1 MELSG
6 QPVVVKG
13 KVYVRGMSGGT
24 NTVLEYTPSS
34 DVWDTLPPPTV
45 YNFTIATLNEHL
57 VLVGGRDQSTDK
69 VSKKIIVW
77 DSGKHQWIYPYP
89 SMTTGRVVPAAV
101 GYRDHLI
108 VACGLNSEHNRI
120 SNVDILDTTSNK
132 WLTAE
137 SLPDTDHYRSV
148 IIDDTLY
155 LVGFN
160 SCNVLRANIPTLISR
175 ASSTKPAASQSVWES
190 LPNAPIYR
198 SFPVAIDNVL
208 ITVGGNTS
216 GNIFDHNPTSSI
228 QLYNPTNNI
237 WTKVGDLPEAV
248 FNCYCTLI
256 SGELLVLGG
265 RKGFTNF
272 TRSVYVSKLIMQY

>member
-1 MELSG
+1 MELYG

-13 KVYVRGMSGGT
+13 KVYVRGWSGL
-24 NTVLEYTPSS
+24 TVYEYTPSS

-45 YNFTIATLNEHL
+45 NYFTVATLNEQL

-69 VSKKIIVW
+69 VSNKIIVW

-89 SMTTGRVVPAAV
+89 SMTTGREVPAAV

-108 VACGLNSEHNRI
+108 VACGLNSERNRI

-137 SLPDTDHYRSV
+137 SLPDTDYYRSV
-148 IIDDTLY
+148 IIEDTLY
-155 LVGFN
+155 LVGYK
-160 SCNVLRANIPTLISR
+160 CNVLRANIPTLISR
-175 ASSTKPAASQSVWES
+175 ASSTKPAVSQSVWES
-190 LPNAPIYR
+190 LPNAPFYR

-208 ITVGGNTS
+208 MTVGGETS
-216 GNIFDHNPTSSI
+216 DNIFDPNPTSSI

-237 WTKVGDLPEAV
+237 WTKVGNLPEAV
-248 FNCYCTLI
+248 CDCPCTVI

-265 RKGFTNF
+265 WKGFTNF
-272 TRSVYVSKLIMQY
+272 IRSVYVSKLIMQY

>member
-1 MELSG
+1 MELYG
-6 QPVVVKG
+6 LPVVVKG

-34 DVWDTLPPPTV
+34 DVWDTLPPPHTV
-45 YNFTIATLNEHL
+45 NYFTIATLNEHL
-57 VLVGGRDQSTDK
+57 VLVGGTDQSTYK
-69 VSKKIIVW
+69 VSKKIAVW
-77 DSGKHQWIYPYP
+77 DSAKHQWIYPYP

-108 VACGLNSEHNRI
+108 VACGLTSERNRI

-137 SLPDTDHYRSV
+137 SLPDTDLYQSV
-148 IIDDTLY
+148 IIEDTLY
-155 LVGFN
+155 LVGDN
-160 SCNVLRANIPTLISR
+160 RNVLRANIPTLISR
-175 ASSTKPAASQSVWES
+175 ARSTKHTASQSVWES

-198 SFPVAIDNVL
+198 SSPFAIDNVL
-208 ITVGGNTS
+208 MTVGGGTS
-216 GNIFDHNPTSSI
+216 DNISDPNLTTSI

-248 FNCYCTLI
+248 FNCPCTVI
-256 SGELLVLGG
+256 SGQLLVLGG
-265 RKGFTNF
+265 WKRFFNF
-272 TRSVYVSKLIMQY
+272 TRSVYISKLIMQY